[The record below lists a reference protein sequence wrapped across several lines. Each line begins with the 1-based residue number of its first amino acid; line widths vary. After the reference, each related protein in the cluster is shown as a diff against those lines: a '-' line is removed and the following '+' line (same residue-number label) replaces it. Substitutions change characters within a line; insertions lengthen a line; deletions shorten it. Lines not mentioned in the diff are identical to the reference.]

1 MNLLKPLAAAL
12 ALSGL
17 SLAQAAS
24 VTVTVDGTADLY
36 NATGPTYDGTAPVAI
51 DVTGLSSITFSV
63 SAGYTVTVNGGGNY
77 NDADG
82 VGAASPET
90 NTGTPSISGI
100 AAPGAGY
107 VAGAFLS
114 GGSSS
119 SAPAALDFTATGLG
133 TSFASLSPLL
143 GQAFFIGDGLTG
155 DGTGAVQTF
164 YVPTGATTLYL
175 GLTDACSYYGGPSCF
190 GDNGGSFSVTT
201 NGASAMPPVP
211 AVPEPS
217 TWALMFG
224 GMGVVG
230 WSVRRRRASH

>member
-12 ALSGL
+12 TLAGL
-17 SLAQAAS
+17 SLAHAAS
-24 VTVTVDGTADLY
+24 VTVTVGGTADLY
-36 NATGPTYDGTAPVAI
+36 NATGIAYDGMAPVAI
-51 DVTGLSSITFSV
+51 DVAGLSAITFSV
-63 SAGYTVTVNGGGNY
+63 SSGYTVSVNGGGNY

-90 NTGTPSISGI
+90 NLGTASISGI

-114 GGSSS
+114 AGGG

-143 GQAFFIGDGLTG
+143 SQAFFIGDGLTG
-155 DGTGAVQTF
+155 DGAGATQTF

-175 GLTDACSYYGGPSCF
+175 GLTDACGYSGGPSCF
-190 GDNGGSFSVTT
+190 GDNSGSFSVTA
-201 NGASAMPPVP
+201 NGIATTSPVP

-217 TWALMFG
+217 TWALMLG
-224 GMGVVG
+224 GVGLVG
-230 WSVRRRRASH
+230 WSVRRRRAGH